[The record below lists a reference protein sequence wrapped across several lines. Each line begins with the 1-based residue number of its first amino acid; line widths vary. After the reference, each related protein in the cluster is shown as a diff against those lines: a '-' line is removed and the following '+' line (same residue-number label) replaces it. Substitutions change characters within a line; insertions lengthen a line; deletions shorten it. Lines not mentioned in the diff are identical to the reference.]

1 MAFKMAGY
9 GYPGKAPKKS
19 PKPQLTKWLTQAKDW
34 LSDKTANI
42 SNVVGNDPETRAI
55 HKEEA
60 RRQREM
66 LAEQKAR
73 HAESARN
80 REIRDDAYWAY
91 KEKHGK
97 GAEHHKAAEKYAEEQ
112 VLAKKAQIEA
122 EKQKDS
128 ETIDAYAEK
137 HLGVPRGGKQ
147 LAEKK

>member
-73 HAESARN
+73 HAASARN
-80 REIRDDAYWAY
+80 LEIRDDAIGHIMKNMEKVLSIIKQLKNMLKSKFLQKKH
-91 KEKHGK
+91 KEKLK
-97 GAEHHKAAEKYAEEQ
+97 N
-112 VLAKKAQIEA
+112 KK
-122 EKQKDS
+122 
-128 ETIDAYAEK
+128 
-137 HLGVPRGGKQ
+137 L
-147 LAEKK
+147 